1 MSTARLTLLICVFLG
16 VKYQET
22 HKVPTYLTL
31 TFFSFFPFFRHLFG
45 GLLLVTLQ
53 LAMLFR
59 NKQWMLITLL
69 LPIQRCPANVVA
81 VEYRLDERCGK

>member
-1 MSTARLTLLICVFLG
+1 
-16 VKYQET
+16 
-22 HKVPTYLTL
+22 
-31 TFFSFFPFFRHLFG
+31 
-45 GLLLVTLQ
+45 
-53 LAMLFR
+53 MLFR